1 MNTIALDTHKT
12 IRKLQTRGFS
22 EEQAE
27 GIIDALKESDLA
39 TKSDLRSEI
48 SGLEMRIYRAL
59 LVQTGVIA
67 AIVIGIV
74 QFAL

>member
-39 TKSDLRSEI
+39 TKSDLRSES
-48 SGLEMRIYRAL
+48 SGVEMRIYRAM

>member
-27 GIIDALKESDLA
+27 GIIDALTESDLA

-48 SGLEMRIYRAL
+48 SGLEMRIYRAM

-74 QFAL
+74 LFAL

>member
-27 GIIDALKESDLA
+27 GIIDALTESDLA

-48 SGLEMRIYRAL
+48 SGLEMRIYRAM

>member
-48 SGLEMRIYRAL
+48 SGVEMRIYRAM

>member
-27 GIIDALKESDLA
+27 GIIDALTESDLA

-48 SGLEMRIYRAL
+48 SGLEMRIYRAM

-67 AIVIGIV
+67 AIVVGIV

>member
-27 GIIDALKESDLA
+27 GIIDALTESDLA

-48 SGLEMRIYRAL
+48 SGLEMRIYRAM
-59 LVQTGVIA
+59 LV
-67 AIVIGIV
+67 
-74 QFAL
+74 